1 MGRACARR
9 VFDMD
14 VVMTNRTVLTAWGV
28 CLALTCGCAQWTPPP
43 ASELSRLPMPP
54 LAPDSVVL
62 EMTFVRISKDAAEFE
77 GRFWPE
83 VDETP
88 WGAEDRRRWSSNG
101 FRCGLVGSPP
111 PPVLQEVLDL
121 QSPSE
126 LGEGVTTIEP
136 GSDVVARSHRLRN
149 RAGNPTRIVVRSN
162 PVERLAALTYDPLGS
177 VRGETFEQAQCYFT
191 VTSFPLGDGRVRLE
205 LLVRLD
211 HAAENRSNYGV
222 AAFNVNNMEQIQSI
236 MDPWGGRSKTDSPV
250 IVQAI
255 ARRPLA
261 LFPRRLPAAPDAGG
275 GRTVPAD
282 PGHHAPG
289 PRQQRG
295 DVRALSRTAS
305 PP

>member
-1 MGRACARR
+1 
-9 VFDMD
+9 MD

-28 CLALTCGCAQWTPPP
+28 CLVLTCGCAQWTPPP

-62 EMTFVRISKDAAEFE
+62 EMTFVRISKDATEFE

-83 VDETP
+83 VDETS
-88 WGAEDRRRWSSNG
+88 WNAELRRRWSSNG

-111 PPVLQEVLDL
+111 PPALQEVLDL

-136 GSDVVARSHRLRN
+136 GSEIVARSHRLRN

-162 PVERLAALTYDPLGS
+162 PVERLAALTYDPQGA

-205 LLVRLD
+205 LTPMIEHGQPRTRFKGQQGAWMIDNTSRPTKPYEDLKVEAILSPGQSLAVGSTGSERGLGQHFFGADREADVPQLLLLVRLQQTQLD
-211 HAAENRSNYGV
+211 DRFVESPSVEPVTSV
-222 AAFNVNNMEQIQSI
+222 A
-236 MDPWGGRSKTDSPV
+236 
-250 IVQAI
+250 
-255 ARRPLA
+255 
-261 LFPRRLPAAPDAGG
+261 
-275 GRTVPAD
+275 
-282 PGHHAPG
+282 H
-289 PRQQRG
+289 
-295 DVRALSRTAS
+295 
-305 PP
+305 